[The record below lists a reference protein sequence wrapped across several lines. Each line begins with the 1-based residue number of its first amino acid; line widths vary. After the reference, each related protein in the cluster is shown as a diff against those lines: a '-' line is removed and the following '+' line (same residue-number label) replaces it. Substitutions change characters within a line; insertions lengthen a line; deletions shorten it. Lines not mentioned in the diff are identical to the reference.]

1 MLWYVNPGI
10 YGENMNNANTEYLYK
25 NFPSLYKQ
33 AGEHP
38 TRTCMCWGFECG
50 DGWFDLIKRLSE
62 RLKEISERTGGDIQ
76 AEQVKEKYGTLRFYI
91 NGGDEEA
98 YKAIDRAERESS
110 HTCELCGN
118 NKGRLIDQFGW
129 WRVLCQKCETKRSG
143 N

>member
-1 MLWYVNPGI
+1 
-10 YGENMNNANTEYLYK
+10 MNNANTEYLYK
-25 NFPSLYKQ
+25 NFPRLYQ
-33 AGEHP
+33 QHDLP
-38 TRTCMCWGFECG
+38 ITQTCLCWGFECG

-98 YKAIDRAERESS
+98 YKAIDKAERESE
-110 HTCELCGN
+110 HTCEQCGKPGATREIHGWYRTLCN
-118 NKGRLIDQFGW
+118 E
-129 WRVLCQKCETKRSG
+129 CEMKRSD

>member
-1 MLWYVNPGI
+1 
-10 YGENMNNANTEYLYK
+10 
-25 NFPSLYKQ
+25 
-33 AGEHP
+33 
-38 TRTCMCWGFECG
+38 MCWGFECG

-62 RLKEISERTGGDIQ
+62 RLKEISERTGDDIQ

-98 YKAIDRAERESS
+98 YKTIDKAERESE

-118 NKGRLIDQFGW
+118 NAGRLTEQFGW